1 MQSCPTVILAGG
13 LSKRMGQPD
22 KPLLELNGAP
32 ILSYVISRLKAQSDP
47 LVLNVNSNQERFTK
61 FSLPIVAD
69 SVAGFPGPL
78 AGILAGLEYFSSFSN
93 DFTQM
98 LSAPADTPFLPHDL
112 IRRLA
117 VEKAAAGASIAIASS
132 NGRAHHTVALW
143 NLSLKEDLLRA
154 LVENNMRKVSSFISR
169 HPHIIVDWSCS
180 AYDPFFNINFPED
193 INIAKDINYE
203 GN

>member
-32 ILSYVISRLKAQSDP
+32 ILSYVISRIKAQSDP

-78 AGILAGLEYFSSFSN
+78 AGILAGLEYFSSFSG
-93 DFTQM
+93 DCDQM

-117 VEKAAAGASIAIASS
+117 AEKAVTGASIAVAAS
-132 NGRAHHTVALW
+132 NGRSHHTIALW
-143 NLSLKEDLLRA
+143 DMSLKEDLFHA
-154 LVENNMRKVSSFISR
+154 LVVENMRKVSTFIMR
-169 HPHIIVDWSCS
+169 HPHIIVDWSAS
-180 AYDPFFNINFPED
+180 AHDPFFNINFPED
-193 INIAKDINYE
+193 IAKAQALMQEI
-203 GN
+203 